1 MRILVVAMLEKNK
14 KEQKIK
20 KGVYDIFKLLKYI
33 IQKNMLAYIKGNL
46 AMKQAGY
53 VVIDVGGLGYKV
65 FMSEIAIDN
74 IGKIGEIVKVYTYY
88 RVKEDDISIF
98 GFNTNEELKMFEL
111 LIQVSGIGA
120 KTALVMLNSI
130 EPSVFALA
138 VISNDIDTL
147 KKIPGIG
154 AKSAQRIVLE
164 LKDKLKK
171 EQAITEISDATVKT
185 KISTAIKADN
195 KVEEALSALQVLGY
209 NRKEIE
215 KALEQ
220 IDKESLSLEQI
231 IKELLK
237 IMSFS

>member
-1 MRILVVAMLEKNK
+1 
-14 KEQKIK
+14 
-20 KGVYDIFKLLKYI
+20 
-33 IQKNMLAYIKGNL
+33 MLAYIKGIL
-46 AMKQAGY
+46 SMKQVGY

-74 IGKIGEIVKVYTYY
+74 IGKIGDNVKVYTYY

-120 KTALVMLNSI
+120 KTALAMLNNL

-154 AKSAQRIVLE
+154 VKSAQRIVLE

-171 EQAITEISDATVKT
+171 EQSITELSDATVKM
-185 KISTAIKADN
+185 KINTAIKADS
-195 KVEEALSALQVLGY
+195 KVEEAISALQVLGY

-215 KALEQ
+215 KVMEQ
-220 IDKESLSLEQI
+220 VDKEKLSLEEI
-231 IKELLK
+231 IKEVLK
-237 IMSFS
+237 RMSF